1 MVQKSWF
8 QTLAFVKRDK
18 RNHLTSFVS
27 IKGSV
32 NFSSF
37 NVDNKH
43 GIDVGP
49 TTNPAA
55 VTDTIPVKTG
65 KKLYSIVATN
75 AESLLDIHFQLIIRI
90 IWFAE
95 KVDSTKD
102 SILRKIRFS
111 GEVDYTKNSDLRRIN
126 ENFDSPKDS
135 NFRKVVGMSHIHS
148 KCEWPQPRTTTRKK
162 THNVVD
168 KTHPIISAGL

>member
-1 MVQKSWF
+1 MSWAENRKWKILEILPSIVQEVVQKSWF

-49 TTNPAA
+49 TTKPAA

-75 AESLLDIHFQLIIRI
+75 AESLLDINFHWTVQNQSEQSDSPKKTILWKIQ
-90 IWFAE
+90 ASE
-95 KVDSTKD
+95 KFNFTKD
-102 SILRKIRFS
+102 LISRRTRFYERYESSKKSILRKIR
-111 GEVDYTKNSDLRRIN
+111 
-126 ENFDSPKDS
+126 
-135 NFRKVVGMSHIHS
+135 
-148 KCEWPQPRTTTRKK
+148 
-162 THNVVD
+162 
-168 KTHPIISAGL
+168 ISE

>member
-1 MVQKSWF
+1 MEHFKTNPKYDLHYFSRIFCKILEINPIVQKSRF

-75 AESLLDIHFQLIIRI
+75 AESLLDIHFQSIIRI
-90 IWFAE
+90 I
-95 KVDSTKD
+95 
-102 SILRKIRFS
+102 
-111 GEVDYTKNSDLRRIN
+111 
-126 ENFDSPKDS
+126 
-135 NFRKVVGMSHIHS
+135 
-148 KCEWPQPRTTTRKK
+148 
-162 THNVVD
+162 
-168 KTHPIISAGL
+168 

>member
-1 MVQKSWF
+1 MQKSRI

-27 IKGSV
+27 INGSV

-49 TTNPAA
+49 TTKPAA

-75 AESLLDIHFQLIIRI
+75 AESLLDINFSFNSPESVRI
-90 IWFAE
+90 I
-95 KVDSTKD
+95 
-102 SILRKIRFS
+102 
-111 GEVDYTKNSDLRRIN
+111 
-126 ENFDSPKDS
+126 
-135 NFRKVVGMSHIHS
+135 
-148 KCEWPQPRTTTRKK
+148 
-162 THNVVD
+162 
-168 KTHPIISAGL
+168 